1 MESVT
6 SDMLETEAKDATRAD
21 DRPEARHDPETG
33 AETSERAAFREFTG
47 GREMSRV
54 IFTAD
59 EIAKRV
65 QTMAEE
71 ITRAYPPDAHLLI
84 LGLLKGSFVFLGDLV
99 RWIRR
104 PIHIDFLVASSY
116 GKGTTSSGEVKLLYD
131 PSAPMGGRHLILVE
145 DIVDSGTTLNR
156 LIESLREREPASVEV
171 CALLHKHIAKD
182 LIMEPRWVGFDAPSD
197 FLVGYGLDHAEDFR
211 HLPFIASL

>member
-1 MESVT
+1 LESVT
-6 SDMLETEAKDATRAD
+6 SDMLEAGAEDATRAE
-21 DRPEARHDPETG
+21 DRTDAGHDPETG
-33 AETSERAAFREFTG
+33 AESSEHAAFREFTG

-59 EIAKRV
+59 EIAERV
-65 QTMAEE
+65 RTMGAA
-71 ITRAYPPDAHLLI
+71 ITQAYPPEAHLLI

-104 PIHIDFLVASSY
+104 PIHVDFLVASSY

-182 LIMEPRWVGFDAPSD
+182 LAIEPRWVGFDAPPD